1 METGTRGPPSCFVRI
16 CSRGGNPPPP
26 PPHAH
31 RWGFES
37 QEKVWCAWGT
47 ENGAPKTVGGQG
59 GPSAS
64 WRDRQGWGRN
74 RGDSVGTNVKGT
86 GAQNGSHNPCPR
98 HTHQHTR
105 THAHACAHTHM
116 HAHTPELLEALGP
129 QLCPAAHTPRPPRG
143 PRVVLQGCPFF
154 RAGQPGLSL
163 QPHGTATV
171 PVPMRLAPEVPLC
184 SCTAHAPLLHTPG
197 WADAPPG
204 GSKDTAQA
212 SGQCATR
219 PCHPLLPP
227 TGAGLEAGVRGQ
239 GVQGPR
245 HVRAGNTLKASDHT
259 SGA

>member
-26 PPHAH
+26 PPRAH
-31 RWGFES
+31 RWGFKS

-105 THAHACAHTHM
+105 THAHACTHTR
-116 HAHTPELLEALGP
+116 A
-129 QLCPAAHTPRPPRG
+129 PRG
-143 PRVVLQGCPFF
+143 TGPPAVSCSPHTKASPGSQGRPARLPILQSWAAWP
-154 RAGQPGLSL
+154 LS
-163 QPHGTATV
+163 AT
-171 PVPMRLAPEVPLC
+171 PWDGHSPC
-184 SCTAHAPLLHTPG
+184 AHAPGPRGATLLLHCTRPPLAHPWVG
-197 WADAPPG
+197 RRPPG

-212 SGQCATR
+212 SRQCATC